1 MPYQIDFAR
10 AVKSHLDVLTAGQ
23 RSTVLEAIERQLTND
38 PSKET
43 INRKPLRPNPVAPW
57 ELRVQQIRV
66 FYEVNE
72 GPPPVVRILA
82 VGIKTRETLRI
93 GGEEITL

>member
-1 MPYQIDFAR
+1 MPYQIDFAE

-43 INRKPLRPNPVAPW
+43 GNRKPLRPNPVAPW
-57 ELRVQQIRV
+57 ELRVGSFRV
-66 FYEVNE
+66 FYEVKTEDPNT
-72 GPPPVVRILA
+72 VRILA
-82 VGIKTRETLRI
+82 VGEKQGNRLLI
-93 GGEEITL
+93 GGQDVEL